1 MKKIVMIMLSLM
13 FIMSCSFF
21 LQDSSEWSGPHA
33 KKGQADGDTDFGEE
47 DILGRRKVKQQISG
61 YSITMPEDMEFKY
74 GSTVY
79 GTDKLFGKKR
89 KYLYDNRIKT
99 GTNIYLIEE
108 TIGKL
113 ISYSENDAYIWKK
126 ESKKNGRYKMEAK
139 AYSSSGGVLIEIKS
153 GLYLTCRA
161 KELNS
166 YVVGNTCEAIVK
178 VMKSQ

>member
-1 MKKIVMIMLSLM
+1 MKKIIFVVLSLM
-13 FIMSCSFF
+13 FIVSCSFF

-61 YSITMPEDMEFKY
+61 YSITMPEDMEFRY

-79 GTDKLFGKKR
+79 DTDKLFGKKR
-89 KYLYDNRIKT
+89 KYLYDNRTKT

-126 ESKKNGRYKMEAK
+126 DTKKNGRYEMVAK
-139 AYSSSGGVLIEIKS
+139 AFSSGVFIEIKPN
-153 GLYLTCRA
+153 LYVAC
-161 KELNS
+161 NS
-166 YVVGNTCEAIVK
+166 NNRNYMGTRPCEAIVK